1 MAMAFEYYLDTDY
14 ELIRISE
21 KLAECLS
28 KEYMEYIN
36 DQNLSVSESAV
47 DIDINGDGDKDD
59 VVDLTIEY
67 DVENMQIP
75 TDTVELILRFI

>member
-1 MAMAFEYYLDTDY
+1 
-14 ELIRISE
+14 
-21 KLAECLS
+21 
-28 KEYMEYIN
+28 MEYIN

-75 TDTVELILRFI
+75 TDTVELILRLSERI